1 MSDPGPPLETL
12 QPPEWPRPK
21 GYSNAIRV
29 PAGRDLLF
37 LAGQIGW
44 DADEQ
49 MVGDDFVSQFSQAL
63 TNVVT
68 LVRLSGGQ
76 IEDIVR
82 LTVFCVD
89 TSDYLSDP
97 KAVGQAYRSVMGR
110 HFPVMS
116 LVQVAGLV
124 EEGALLEVEA
134 TAALVPPSG
143 AATDATDGAG

>member
-1 MSDPGPPLETL
+1 MSDPGPLLEIF

-44 DADEQ
+44 DEAEQ
-49 MVGDDFVSQFSQAL
+49 MVGSDFISQFAQAL
-63 TNVVT
+63 SNVVT
-68 LVRLSGGQ
+68 LVKLSGGEV
-76 IEDIVR
+76 EDIVR

-97 KAVGQAYRSVMGR
+97 KAVGQAYRSVMGK

-124 EEGALLEVEA
+124 EAGALLEVEA
-134 TAALVPPSG
+134 TAALLPL
-143 AATDATDGAG
+143 

>member
-1 MSDPGPPLETL
+1 MSDPGHILETV
-12 QPPEWPRPK
+12 QPEEWPRPK
-21 GYSNAIRV
+21 GYSNAMRV

-44 DADEQ
+44 DAEEQ

-68 LVRLSGGQ
+68 LVELAGGRV
-76 IEDIVR
+76 EDIVR

-89 TSDYLSDP
+89 TADYLSDP
-97 KAVGQAYRSVMGR
+97 KTVGQAYRSVMGR

-124 EEGALLEVEA
+124 EDGALLEVEA
-134 TAALVPPSG
+134 TAALLPQAD
-143 AATDATDGAG
+143 AARGDG

>member
-1 MSDPGPPLETL
+1 MSDPGPPLETI
-12 QPPEWPRPK
+12 QPEEWPRPK

-44 DADEQ
+44 DAEEQ
-49 MVGDDFVSQFSQAL
+49 MVGDDFVSQFGQAL
-63 TNVVT
+63 SNVVT
-68 LVRLSGGQ
+68 LVKLAGGE

-89 TSDYLSDP
+89 TADYLSDP

-110 HFPVMS
+110 HYPVMS

-124 EEGALLEVEA
+124 EDGALLEVEA
-134 TAALVPPSG
+134 TAAPLSQSG
-143 AATDATDGAG
+143 PATGDR